1 MILNYFLD
9 PPLDDILPKSAWL
22 ELTKRG
28 KGPDKGYNRCYAKKQ
43 ADINTF
49 HVLCPWDIHF
59 KFAIGKSMEKGMYA
73 FDEYT
78 KNLIKVMAIRYQ
90 EADQVEY
97 NNPVVQISLPFT
109 FYTKK
114 TCYLEMRHSYYS
126 PKHCR
131 TIEAKFDISSW
142 VRPINWSFEI
152 DAFDREIKIKRG
164 DVLCEVAFHKDKVQN
179 ITLKENDDPDPR
191 LVKLSKNNPISP
203 GFIKGVARLLP
214 HGKKLLQKLV
224 R

>member
-1 MILNYFLD
+1 MIVNYFLD
-9 PPLDDILPKSAWL
+9 PTLDELLPKSAWL
-22 ELTKRG
+22 DLVKRG
-28 KGPDKGYNRCYAKKQ
+28 KGPNEGYNRCYAKKQ

-49 HVLCPWDIHF
+49 HVLSPWDLHF
-59 KFAIGKSMEKGMYA
+59 KFAIDTNGHKGMYA

-78 KNLIKVMAIRYQ
+78 KNLIKAAAIRYQ
-90 EADQVEY
+90 EADQIEY
-97 NNPVVQISLPFT
+97 NNPVVQMSLPFT

-114 TCYLEMRHSYYS
+114 TCFLEMRHSYYS

-142 VRPINWSFEI
+142 VRPINFAFEI
-152 DAFDREIKIKRG
+152 DEFDREIKIKRG
-164 DVLCEVAFHKDKVQN
+164 DVLCEVAFHTDKVEN
-179 ITLKENDDPDPR
+179 VSLKENEDPDPR
-191 LVKLSKNNPISP
+191 LTRLAKNNPISP

-224 R
+224 K